1 MNFDLDIQHYKKS
14 ELEEIFEL
22 PPNYD
27 ARVIEMKVASL
38 RDSIVK
44 NSGINESVRVKT
56 ISFLLEA
63 KKRLLES
70 SVDSLISLE
79 KGVFHF
85 DTTSLR
91 PSKVNLGTESF
102 IMEKGN
108 PSTPYLNAKPG
119 DYFPGLLNPIEKR
132 ITRQYL
138 NIDTR
143 FRTNYYN
150 SQSTNFQI
158 DIPNKFSNVV
168 SMQLSAFEFP
178 TTFFNIS
185 KALGTNFFNVIIG
198 SDTKQIVV
206 PDGNYIPS
214 EIVSFLNNYVSVEFV
229 GTLFQY
235 ITFGVDVYNQSG
247 SGRLLVALNSD
258 TPNPFSFTLDFQAD
272 INGNPDE
279 STPLPMKLGWMLGFR
294 QGIYVNN
301 VTYMSEGM
309 VDLIGIKYLYLAI
322 DEYSNS
328 VNDNFYAAF
337 TDSVLNKNILAR
349 ISVQGLSFQSLS
361 QNNFILITHPRQ
373 YFGPIDITTL
383 KIQLLDEYG
392 RIIQLNNMDY
402 SLCLTFESVY
412 NL

>member
-1 MNFDLDIQHYKKS
+1 MKS
-14 ELEEIFEL
+14 E
-22 PPNYD
+22 
-27 ARVIEMKVASL
+27 SL
-38 RDSIVK
+38 RDSILK
-44 NSGINESVRVKT
+44 NTGINETVRVKT

-70 SVDSLISLE
+70 PIDSLIALE

-85 DTTSLR
+85 DTSSLR

-102 IMEKGN
+102 VIDKKS
-108 PSTPYLNAKPG
+108 PSTPYFDAKPG
-119 DYFPGLLNPIEKR
+119 EYFPGVLNPIEKR

-168 SMQLSAFEFP
+168 SMQLSALEFP

-185 KALGTNFFNVIIG
+185 KALGTNFFNLTIG
-198 SDTKQIVV
+198 SDTKQIIV

-214 EIVSFLNNYVSVEFV
+214 EIVSFFNNYVSTEFA
-229 GTLFQY
+229 GTFFQY

-247 SGRLLVALNSD
+247 SGRLLVALNSN
-258 TPNPFSFTLDFQAD
+258 TPSTFSFTLNFQAD

-294 QGIYVNN
+294 QGIYTNN
-301 VTYMSEGM
+301 VTYISEGM

>member
-27 ARVIEMKVASL
+27 ARVIELKVANL
-38 RDSIVK
+38 RDTIVK
-44 NSGINESVRVKT
+44 NTGINESVRVKT

-70 SVDSLISLE
+70 SLESLTTLQKEI
-79 KGVFHF
+79 FHF
-85 DTTSLR
+85 DTTSLSS
-91 PSKVNLGTESF
+91 SKVNLGTESF
-102 IMEKGN
+102 VIDKN
-108 PSTPYLNAKPG
+108 TPSTPYLNAKPG
-119 DYFPGLLNPIEKR
+119 EYFPGVLNPIEKR

-185 KALGTNFFNVIIG
+185 KALGTNFFNISIG
-198 SDTKQIVV
+198 TNTKQIIV
-206 PDGNYIPS
+206 PDGNYIPT
-214 EIVSFLNNYVSVEFV
+214 EIVSFFNNYVSVEFT

-247 SGRLLVALNSD
+247 SGRLLVALNSA
-258 TPNPFSFTLDFQAD
+258 TPTPFSFTLDFQSD

-301 VTYMSEGM
+301 FTYMSEGM

-392 RIIQLNNMDY
+392 RVIQLNNMDY